1 MRRTRFPRYTT
12 ALRDRDCLTIP
23 VSGSRQR
30 TSRSLRSAAI
40 WNMIAFHEFVDTL
53 VRHRG
58 NSGRQMFQFID
69 FQRIC
74 ISPHSEETIRHVLH
88 IAVHGPPALGR
99 IAEEIS
105 SQRRGYSPI
114 ERCIVGRC
122 TGTMHRKSPVFGIA
136 HQLFP
141 PPCRREGRKT
151 FRECS
156 SVWSGTTD
164 EREQAATCSRI

>member
-1 MRRTRFPRYTT
+1 
-12 ALRDRDCLTIP
+12 
-23 VSGSRQR
+23 
-30 TSRSLRSAAI
+30 
-40 WNMIAFHEFVDTL
+40 
-53 VRHRG
+53 
-58 NSGRQMFQFID
+58 MFQFID

-74 ISPHSEETIRHVLH
+74 ISPHSEKAIRHVLH
-88 IAVHGPPALGR
+88 IAVHGPSALGR

-151 FRECS
+151 FREC
-156 SVWSGTTD
+156 
-164 EREQAATCSRI
+164 ESRIPERNGRLGVYILPDKSRSQLPVKILVRRTSARRNRFAVGKGQMQQRVVGNDR